1 MHRIDTPTAQEG
13 KFGAGKN
20 GFTMGDPSL
29 GISAT
34 QLDADFFDSVQE
46 EIAAVIEGAGVTLQ
60 KADRAQLFKAI
71 NALIQAKYDLALL
84 VENNL
89 SDVDEPGT
97 ALANLNGVPK
107 TTKVNGHSLMG
118 DISVTSQDIFSGQVI
133 GLQDAVDL
141 NTITTPGLYFQGS
154 NLGATNGANYPEP
167 NAGSLM
173 VLQAAGIIQIYTIYL
188 GGATYT
194 RTYYGGQWSVW
205 VKQYDTANKPTA
217 DELGFIGGDVCRVG
231 GFGAGNAQLPYLRHQ
246 TTQEVVYLARKDY
259 LDNNFASVAWINS
272 LGLASMA
279 WVNSLGLASV
289 SWVMG
294 SFLNDLAWGGLVGIG
309 IASTG
314 TQVPAGCAVTG
325 YVPEGDRPVNDTL
338 YYRQLMKSIPS
349 VGWVGIGNL
358 S

>member
-89 SDVDEPGT
+89 SDVDDPGT

-107 TTKVNGHSLMG
+107 TTKVNGHSLTG
-118 DISVTSQDIFSGQVI
+118 DISVTSQDIFAAQVVNL
-133 GLQDAVDL
+133 GHGVDL
-141 NTITTPGLYFQGS
+141 NTIITPGLYYQPS
-154 NLGATNGANYPEP
+154 NADAQSGANYPEL

-194 RTYYGGQWSVW
+194 RTYYGGQWSGW
-205 VKQYDTANKPTA
+205 IKQYDTANKPTA
-217 DELGFIGGDVCRVG
+217 DELGFIGGDTCRVG
-231 GFGAGNAQLPYLRHQ
+231 GFGAGDAGLPYLRHQ
-246 TTQEVVYLARKDY
+246 VSQEVVYLARKDY
-259 LDNNFASVAWINS
+259 LDANFAT
-272 LGLASMA
+272 MK
-279 WVNSLGLASV
+279 WVNSRGFASV

-294 SFLNDLAWGGLVGIG
+294 SFLNDLAWGGLAGIG

-325 YVPEGDRPVNDTL
+325 YIPEGDRPVNDTL
-338 YYRQLMKSIPS
+338 YYRQLMKSIPG